1 MTFKGLLNGIIYSG
15 TNDQHNPHLARR
27 ILFTNVIFT
36 ALPAVYI
43 VFIALDYESYTMPI
57 SQWNFDVITVPVMI
71 IYCALG
77 IYLNRQGYSYL
88 GRLGFLIIWPLL
100 MHILPVILLNTPSD
114 YYLAFPLGMIFHS
127 ILIQLFISF
136 KREQF
141 TFYLMMS
148 LSLIVIVSF
157 RDFLI
162 YFDSNPSRI
171 NNEVVGSIYYSLVAI
186 LYWLLFNTITF
197 YVIKVIDELIDKNE
211 AQQLQLIDQNTELE
225 QMNTVVDNT
234 NKQLEK
240 QVQIRTKDLAEANKT
255 LTEYSFY
262 NAHLIKGPFCRIKGL
277 MMLKS
282 LNAVDDAEFN
292 ERLNISLDELS
303 EAIVSMQE
311 QLNEVDKRPEMKRG

>member
-1 MTFKGLLNGIIYSG
+1 MTFKGLLNNIIYSG
-15 TNDQHNPHLARR
+15 TDDHHNPHLARR
-27 ILFTNVIFT
+27 ILFTNVIF
-36 ALPAVYI
+36 AVLPAVYI
-43 VFIALDYESYTMPI
+43 VFIILDFESYLMPI
-57 SQWNFDVITVPVMI
+57 YEWNFDVVTIPVMV
-71 IYCALG
+71 IYCVVG
-77 IYLNRQGYSYL
+77 IYLNRKGFSYA

-114 YYLAFPLGMIFHS
+114 YYLAYPLGMIFHS

-141 TFYLMMS
+141 TFYIMMS
-148 LSLIVIVSF
+148 LSLVVIITF

-162 YFDSNPSRI
+162 HFDSNPNRLSNDVI
-171 NNEVVGSIYYSLVAI
+171 GSIYYSLVAI

-211 AQQLQLIDQNTELE
+211 SQRFQLIEQNIELE
-225 QMNTVVDNT
+225 QMNTVVDSA

-240 QVQIRTKDLAEANKT
+240 QVLIRTKGLAEANKT

-282 LNAVDDAEFN
+282 LHAVDDNEFN
-292 ERLNISLDELS
+292 HRLSSSLNELS
-303 EAIVSMQE
+303 DAIETMQE
-311 QLNEVDKRPEMKRG
+311 QLNEADKRSDIEQ